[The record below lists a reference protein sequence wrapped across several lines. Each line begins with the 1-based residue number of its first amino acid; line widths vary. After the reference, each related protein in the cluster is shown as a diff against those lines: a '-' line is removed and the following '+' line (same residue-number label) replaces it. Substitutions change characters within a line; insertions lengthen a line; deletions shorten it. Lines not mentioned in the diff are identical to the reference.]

1 MASTNLT
8 DVQYQVQKYWSPVA
22 TKQLRES
29 LLLGSIVNKDYS
41 GEIRKGGDTVRVYS
55 LNAPTATTKTV
66 GTVDSNTFAPAAVS
80 TAYVDVKADKH
91 VTAAFEFADEVEL
104 MSLIDRGNP
113 EVMDSLIFAVNKA
126 VNSALYAALIPS
138 AAAPDHQI
146 TGVTNLDATR
156 LLEVRK
162 LAAQAKWDMSK
173 GWYGLLDPSYYSDV
187 LASQTLVSSDFGAA
201 DAPVIGGKI
210 GLRRYGWQIAED
222 NSLAED
228 TAYFLHPDALL
239 MVMAKEMAIKV
250 SDLHSASKHGVLM
263 SVDLIFGCALGISG
277 NQKVIKV
284 TAA

>member
-8 DVQYQVQKYWSPVA
+8 DIQYQVQKYWSPVA

-55 LNAPTATTKTV
+55 VNAPTATTKTV
-66 GTVDSNTFAPAAVS
+66 GTVDSNTFAPSAIS

-104 MSLIDRGNP
+104 MSLIDRENP
-113 EVMDSLIFAVNKA
+113 EVMASLVFAVEKA
-126 VNSALYAALIPS
+126 VNAALYAALVPS

-146 TGVTNLDATR
+146 SGVTDLNSTQ
-156 LLEVRK
+156 LLAVRK

-173 GWYGLLDPSYYSDV
+173 GWFGLLDPSYYSDV

-201 DAPVIGGKI
+201 DTPVIGGKV
-210 GLRRYGWQIAED
+210 GLRRYGWQLAED

-228 TAYFLHPDALL
+228 TAYFLCPDALL
-239 MVMAKEMAIKV
+239 MVMAKEMAVKI
-250 SDLHSASKHGVLM
+250 SDLHPAGKHGILM
-263 SVDLIFGCALGISG
+263 SVDLIYGVALGIDG
-277 NQKVIKV
+277 AKKCIKV

>member
-8 DVQYQVQKYWSPVA
+8 DVQYQVQKYWSPMA

-29 LLLGSIVNKDYS
+29 LLLGSIVNKEYS
-41 GEIRKGGDTVRVYS
+41 GEIRKGGDQVRVYS

-66 GTVDSNTFAPAAVS
+66 GTVDSNTFSPSAVS

-104 MSLIDRGNP
+104 MSLIDSGNP

-126 VNSALYAALIPS
+126 VNSALYTALVPS

-146 TGVTNLDATR
+146 VKASMDASA

-162 LAAQAKWDMSK
+162 LAAAAKWDQAK
-173 GWYGLLDPSYYSDV
+173 GWYGLLDPKYYSDV
-187 LASQTLVSSDFGAA
+187 LAAQTLVSSDFGAA
-201 DAPVIGGKI
+201 DTPVIGGRV
-210 GLRRYGWQIAED
+210 GLRRYGMQLAED
-222 NSLAED
+222 NSLAEGV
-228 TAYFLHPDALL
+228 AYFLHPDALL

-250 SDLHSASKHGVLM
+250 SDLHPAGKHGILM
-263 SVDLIFGCALGISG
+263 SVDLIFGCALGIDG
-277 NQKVIKV
+277 AKKCIKV
-284 TAA
+284 TTA

>member
-8 DVQYQVQKYWSPVA
+8 DIAAQVQKYWSPVA

-55 LNAPTATTKTV
+55 VAAPSATTKTV
-66 GTVDSNTFAPAAVS
+66 GTVDSNTFAPSAIS
-80 TAYVDVKADKH
+80 TSYVDVKADKH

-104 MSLIDRGNP
+104 MSLIDRQNP
-113 EVMDSLIFAVNKA
+113 EVMASLVFAVEKA
-126 VNSALYAALIPS
+126 VNTALYAALVPS
-138 AAAPDHQI
+138 AAAPDHVI
-146 TGVTNLDATR
+146 NGVTDMNSTQ
-156 LLEVRK
+156 LLAVRK

-173 GWYGLLDPSYYSDV
+173 GWFGLLDPSYYSDV
-187 LASQTLVSSDFGAA
+187 LASQTLVSSDFGAS
-201 DAPVIGGKI
+201 DTPVIGGKL

-228 TAYFLHPDALL
+228 TAFFLCPDALL
-239 MVMAKEMAIKV
+239 MVMAKEMAVKI
-250 SDLHSASKHGVLM
+250 SDLHPAGKHGILM
-263 SVDLIFGCALGISG
+263 SVDLIFGVALGIEG
-277 NQKVIKV
+277 AKKCIKV

>member
-41 GEIRKGGDTVRVYS
+41 GEIRKGGDQVRVYS
-55 LNAPTATTKTV
+55 VNAPAATTKTV
-66 GTVDSNTFAPAAVS
+66 GAVDSNTFSPAALS

-104 MSLIDRGNP
+104 MSLIDRQNP
-113 EVMDSLIFAVNKA
+113 EVMAALVFAVEKA
-126 VNSALYAALIPS
+126 VNTALYAALVPS

-146 TGVTNLDATR
+146 VKAAMDASA

-162 LAAQAKWDMSK
+162 LAATAKWDQSK
-173 GWYGLLDPSYYSDV
+173 GWYGLLDPKYYSDV

-201 DAPVIGGKI
+201 DTPVIGGRV
-210 GLRRYGWQIAED
+210 GLRRYGMQLAED
-222 NSLAED
+222 NSLAEGS
-228 TAYFLHPDALL
+228 AYFLHPDALL
-239 MVMAKEMAIKV
+239 MVMAKEMAVKI
-250 SDLHSASKHGVLM
+250 SDLHPAGKHGILM
-263 SVDLIFGCALGISG
+263 SVDLIFGVALGIDG
-277 NQKVIKV
+277 AKKCIKV
-284 TAA
+284 TTA

>member
-8 DVQYQVQKYWSPVA
+8 DIQYQVQKYWSPVA

-55 LNAPTATTKTV
+55 VNAPAATTKTV
-66 GTVDSNTFAPAAVS
+66 GTVDSNTFSPAALS

-104 MSLIDRGNP
+104 MSLIDRQNP
-113 EVMDSLIFAVNKA
+113 EVMAALVFAVEKA

-146 TGVTNLDATR
+146 VKASMDASA

-162 LAAQAKWDMSK
+162 LAATAKWDQSK
-173 GWYGLLDPSYYSDV
+173 GWYGLLDPKYYSDV
-187 LASQTLVSSDFGAA
+187 LQSQTLVSSDFGAA
-201 DAPVIGGKI
+201 DTPVIGGKV
-210 GLRRYGWQIAED
+210 GLRRYGMQLAED
-222 NSLAED
+222 NSLAEG
-228 TAYFLHPDALL
+228 TAYFLHPDAML

-250 SDLHSASKHGVLM
+250 SDLHPAGKHGVLL
-263 SVDLIFGCALGISG
+263 SVDLIWGCALGISG
-277 NQKVIKV
+277 GSKCIKV
-284 TAA
+284 TTA

>member
-8 DVQYQVQKYWSPVA
+8 DVQYQVQKYWSPMA

-29 LLLGSIVNKDYS
+29 LLLGSIVNKEYS
-41 GEIRKGGDTVRVYS
+41 GEIRKGGDQVRVYS

-66 GTVDSNTFAPAAVS
+66 GTVDSNTFSPSAVS

-104 MSLIDRGNP
+104 MSLIDSGNP

-126 VNSALYAALIPS
+126 VNSALYAALVPS

-146 TGVTNLDATR
+146 VKASMDASA

-162 LAAQAKWDMSK
+162 LAAAAKWDQAK
-173 GWYGLLDPSYYSDV
+173 GWYGLLDPKYYSDV
-187 LASQTLVSSDFGAA
+187 LAAQTLVSSDFGAA
-201 DAPVIGGKI
+201 DTPVIGGRV
-210 GLRRYGWQIAED
+210 GLRRYGMQLAED
-222 NSLAED
+222 NSLAEGV
-228 TAYFLHPDALL
+228 AYFLHPDALL

-250 SDLHSASKHGVLM
+250 SDLHPAGKHGILM
-263 SVDLIFGCALGISG
+263 SVDLIFGCALGIDG
-277 NQKVIKV
+277 AKKCIKV
-284 TAA
+284 TTA

>member
-8 DVQYQVQKYWSPVA
+8 AVQYQVQKYWSPMA

-29 LLLGSIVNKDYS
+29 LLLGSIVNKEYS
-41 GEIRKGGDTVRVYS
+41 GEIRKGGDQVRVYS

-66 GTVDSNTFAPAAVS
+66 GTVDSNTFSPSAVS

-104 MSLIDRGNP
+104 MSLIDSGNP

-126 VNSALYAALIPS
+126 VNSALYTALVPS

-146 TGVTNLDATR
+146 VKASMDASA

-162 LAAQAKWDMSK
+162 LAAAAKWDQAK
-173 GWYGLLDPSYYSDV
+173 GWYGLLDPKYYSDV
-187 LASQTLVSSDFGAA
+187 LAAQTLVSSDFGAA
-201 DAPVIGGKI
+201 DTPVIGGRV
-210 GLRRYGWQIAED
+210 GLRRYGMQLAED
-222 NSLAED
+222 NSLAEGV
-228 TAYFLHPDALL
+228 AYFLHPDALL

-250 SDLHSASKHGVLM
+250 SDLHPAGKHGILM
-263 SVDLIFGCALGISG
+263 SVDLIFGCALGIDG
-277 NQKVIKV
+277 AKKCIKV
-284 TAA
+284 TTA